1 MAGGTGT
8 TEDLIKSTKRGVLI
22 TSLWYVRSV
31 DPKSMLFTGLTRDGV
46 FWIENGE
53 IVRPLTNFRWNDS
66 PVAVLKGIEAMSES
80 ARVSPRSWRSNTVR
94 VPALRVK
101 EFELS
106 SVSDA
111 V

>member
-1 MAGGTGT
+1 MSA
-8 TEDLIKSTKRGVLI
+8 S
-22 TSLWYVRSV
+22 VR
-31 DPKSMLFTGLTRDGV
+31 
-46 FWIENGE
+46 
-53 IVRPLTNFRWNDS
+53 
-66 PVAVLKGIEAMSES
+66 A
-80 ARVSPRSWRSNTVR
+80 SPREGSASNLW

>member
-1 MAGGTGT
+1 
-8 TEDLIKSTKRGVLI
+8 
-22 TSLWYVRSV
+22 
-31 DPKSMLFTGLTRDGV
+31 
-46 FWIENGE
+46 
-53 IVRPLTNFRWNDS
+53 
-66 PVAVLKGIEAMSES
+66 MSES